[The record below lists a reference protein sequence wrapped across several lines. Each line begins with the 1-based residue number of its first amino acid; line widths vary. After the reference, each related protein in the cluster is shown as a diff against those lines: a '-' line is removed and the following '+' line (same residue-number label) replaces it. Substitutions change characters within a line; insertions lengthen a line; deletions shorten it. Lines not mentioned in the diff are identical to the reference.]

1 MARAKEFNSQITE
14 NTNRKQDSKHQDFP
28 TTSSCSRDYLRISSW
43 DSYQDHDWSFSGRY
57 LKLDCMMSQQVTL
70 KFAEEPTLH
79 NPCKTQNLQRLQ
91 RHSLLHNF
99 HTLWETVNITP
110 GRKSVELR
118 RRGALMADF
127 VSSWQWQYW
136 VSKMEFGP
144 DEKLPVRSVL
154 QELWSKSELT
164 ISLPAVD

>member
-91 RHSLLHNF
+91 RHTLMHNF
-99 HTLWETVNITP
+99 HTLWGKVHNRKKISRAEKKGSIDGWFCVIMTVAVLSFED
-110 GRKSVELR
+110 G
-118 RRGALMADF
+118 
-127 VSSWQWQYW
+127 
-136 VSKMEFGP
+136 
-144 DEKLPVRSVL
+144 VRSRWKAPCTKCVARTVV
-154 QELWSKSELT
+154 EVW
-164 ISLPAVD
+164 VDY